1 MRSKT
6 DYNALKRLWYG
17 RQEQVNEGRGVLVLA
32 RFTEDKSEYKRGV
45 RREGDWYM

>member
-1 MRSKT
+1 MLET
-6 DYNALKRLWYG
+6 DYSALKILCCG
-17 RQEQVNEGRGVLVLA
+17 RQEKVNEGRGVLVLA